1 MGIVFKQ
8 SLSNTITTYL
18 GFGIGAINTLFLYTR
33 FLTDEYYGLVGVIL
47 STSAILMPLLA
58 FGVPNT
64 LVKYYSGFK
73 QGEELQGFLG
83 MMLLLPLGMILPI
96 ALLSFAANEA
106 IGAFLSRENPIVAGY
121 VWHIFLVGMA
131 MAYFEVFYAWA
142 RVHMRTVTGNFM
154 KEVFVRAGVSIL
166 LFLVYLDY
174 ISVQLFLD
182 LLVALYLFR
191 TLLMTLYAYRLK
203 RPSFSFRWPGN
214 SKAILTYSLLIILG
228 GSAAVILLELD
239 RFMINQFIP
248 IENVAYYSVAVFIA
262 TVIAVPSRAMHQV
275 TYPLTAELL
284 NKQDTAGLKELYH
297 KSSVTL
303 LVVSGLLFLLIIL
316 NLEDLY
322 LLLPESYRGGF
333 IVVFLV
339 GLAKVYDAL
348 LGNNNSILFNS
359 EYYRAV
365 LVMGVFLALLTI
377 VLNLWFIPLLGIN
390 GAALATFLSISV
402 YNTAKMWYVK
412 VKFGI
417 HPLGGDTYKIFL
429 VIVALGLLFFW
440 LPLPFHPILNMMLKS
455 ILLVLLYGGLIIRF
469 RLSPEITE
477 GLRWLLRL
485 GRKS

>member
-8 SLSNTITTYL
+8 SLSNTVITYL

-73 QGEELQGFLG
+73 QDQNLQGFLG
-83 MMLLLPLGMILPI
+83 MMLLLPMAMILPI
-96 ALLSFAANEA
+96 AMLSFAANQA
-106 IGAFLSRENPIVAGY
+106 IGAFLSRENPIVEGY
-121 VWHIFLVGMA
+121 VWHIFLIGMA
-131 MAYFEVFYAWA
+131 MAYFEVFYAWS

-154 KEVFVRAGVSIL
+154 KEVFVRAGVSVM
-166 LFLVYLDY
+166 LFLVYLDL
-174 ISVQLFLD
+174 ISVPLFLD
-182 LLVALYLFR
+182 LLVALYLVR
-191 TLLMTLYAYRLK
+191 TLIMKWYAYRLK
-203 RPSFSFRWPGN
+203 RPSLRFLWPKN
-214 SKAILTYSLLIILG
+214 SRPILTYSLLIILG

-262 TVIAVPSRAMHQV
+262 TVVAVPTRAMHQV

-284 NKQDTAGLKELYH
+284 NKKDTAGLKELYH

-316 NLEDLY
+316 NVQDLY
-322 LLLPESYRGGF
+322 LLLPETYRGGF
-333 IVVFLV
+333 MVVFLV

-348 LGNNNSILFNS
+348 LGNNNSILYNS

-377 VLNLWFIPLLGIN
+377 LLNLWFIPVLGIN
-390 GAALATFLSISV
+390 GAALATFLAISI
-402 YNTAKMWYVK
+402 YNTVKMWYVK

-417 HPLGGDTYKIFL
+417 HPLGGDTYKIL
-429 VIVALGLLFFW
+429 VMITALGLLLYW
-440 LPLPFHPILNMMLKS
+440 VPLNFHPILNMLLKS
-455 ILLVLLYGGLIIRF
+455 TVLVSFYLWLIFRF
-469 RLSPEITE
+469 QLSPEIIE
-477 GLRWLLRL
+477 GLRWLYRL
-485 GRKS
+485 GKKS